1 MFWSHFKP
9 GLRVSF
15 LAVPLFSAA
24 LASPAQF
31 KSEGYDFFEKRIR
44 PVLVERC
51 YKCHSASAEKVKGE
65 FVLDSREGM
74 LKGGESG
81 KPAVVAGDAEKS
93 RLIEAIRYANDD
105 LQMPPKKAGGKLSDE
120 QIADFIAWV
129 NLGAPDPR
137 TGKSEVRNP
146 KSEPKRFWSF
156 QPPKEPLVPKV
167 KNTRWPQTPID
178 HFILGT
184 LEEKGLQPSP
194 PTDKRTLIRRATYD
208 LTGLPPTDAEVE
220 AFLRDT
226 SPEAFALVVERL
238 LSSPR
243 YGERWGRHWLD
254 VARYSDTKGYVY
266 TDREE
271 GRFVHSSAYRDWV
284 IRAFNEDMPYDRFLK
299 LQIAADQMV
308 SGDNDRDLAAMGFLT
323 LGRRFLGVVH
333 DIIDDRTDVVMRGTR
348 GLTVGCARCHD

>member
-1 MFWSHFKP
+1 MFSWHLKL
-9 GLRVSF
+9 GLRISSV
-15 LAVPLFSAA
+15 AVPLFSAT
-24 LASPAQF
+24 LAAAQI
-31 KSEGYDFFEKRIR
+31 KSEDYDFFEKKIR

-51 YKCHSASAEKVKGE
+51 YKCHSASAEKVKGGLL
-65 FVLDSREGM
+65 LDSREGM

-81 KPAVVAGDAEKS
+81 KPAIVTGDAEKS
-93 RLIEAIRYANDD
+93 RLIAAIRYTNDD

-146 KSEPKRFWSF
+146 KAETKRFWSF
-156 QPPKEPLVPKV
+156 QRPKEPLVPNV

-178 HFILGT
+178 HFILAT

-208 LTGLPPTDAEVE
+208 LTGLPPTRAEVE
-220 AFLRDT
+220 AFLQDT
-226 SPEAFALVVERL
+226 SPEAFALVVDRL

-284 IRAFNEDMPYDRFLK
+284 ICAFNEDMPYDRFLK

-308 SGDNDRDLAAMGFLT
+308 GQASSLSPSGGT
-323 LGRRFLGVVH
+323 LSA
-333 DIIDDRTDVVMRGTR
+333 TDKMS
-348 GLTVGCARCHD
+348 

>member
-24 LASPAQF
+24 LASPAEF
-31 KSEGYDFFEKRIR
+31 KSEDYDFFEKKIR

-65 FVLDSREGM
+65 LLLDSREGM

-81 KPAVVAGDAEKS
+81 KPAVVAGDVDKS
-93 RLIEAIRYANDD
+93 RLIEAIRYTNDD
-105 LQMPPKKAGGKLSDE
+105 LQMPPKKAGGKLSGNE
-120 QIADFIAWV
+120 IADFISWI

-137 TGKSEVRNP
+137 TGKAESRKP
-146 KSEPKRFWSF
+146 KAETKKFWSF
-156 QPPKEPLVPKV
+156 QPPQEPAVPKV
-167 KNTRWPQTPID
+167 KNARWPQTSID
-178 HFILGT
+178 HFILAT

-208 LTGLPPTDAEVE
+208 LTGLPPTPAEVE
-220 AFLRDT
+220 AFLQDH
-226 SPEAFALVVERL
+226 SPEAFSLVVDRL

-243 YGERWGRHWLD
+243 YGERWGRYWLD

-271 GRFVHSSAYRDWV
+271 GRFVHSAAYRDWV
-284 IRAFNEDMPYDRFLK
+284 IQALNEDMPYDRFLM
-299 LQIAADQMV
+299 LQIAADQFPTH
-308 SGDNDRDLAAMGFLT
+308 SSSSQISSQTASNLQFAARASDLAAMGFLT
-323 LGRRFLGVVH
+323 LGRRFLGVAH
-333 DIIDDRTDVVMRGTR
+333 
-348 GLTVGCARCHD
+348 